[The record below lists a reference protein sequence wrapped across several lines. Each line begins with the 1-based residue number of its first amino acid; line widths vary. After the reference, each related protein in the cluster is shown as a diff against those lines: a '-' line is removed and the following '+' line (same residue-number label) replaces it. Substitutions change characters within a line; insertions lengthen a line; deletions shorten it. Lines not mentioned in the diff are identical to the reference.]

1 MKKVICFGTFD
12 RLHPGHLSFFQQA
25 KKYGNYLI
33 IVVAR
38 DKNVLKNKL
47 RLPKENEKM
56 RLKQVKL
63 SGLGD
68 KVVLGGLKN
77 QYQVI
82 EKNLPDIICLG
93 YDQKVDLIELKKRFS
108 GKIVR
113 LKAFRPNIYKSSKI

>member
-25 KKYGNYLI
+25 KKCGNYLI

-47 RLPKENEKM
+47 RLPRENEKM
-56 RLKQVKL
+56 RLKQVRL
-63 SGLGD
+63 CGLGD
-68 KVVLGGLKN
+68 KAVLGGLKN

-93 YDQKVDLIELKKRFS
+93 YDQKVDLIELKKHFS